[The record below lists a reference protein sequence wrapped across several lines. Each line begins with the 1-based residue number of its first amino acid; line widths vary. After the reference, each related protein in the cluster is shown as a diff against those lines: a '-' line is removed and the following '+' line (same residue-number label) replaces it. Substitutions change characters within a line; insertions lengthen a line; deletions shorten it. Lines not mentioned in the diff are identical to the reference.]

1 MPSTPTPP
9 TPEPT
14 PVISGVEVDTA
25 QAVWREAQNDWYVQ
39 YNAAAETQSV
49 QFVVRGSD
57 LDYLEPLTVQGGQN
71 VEITGISEWSDYGD
85 MKRCSFNLGVTA
97 GQNGGATLEI
107 SDVRITM
114 SVTAPAVAPSIN
126 DFMLQSNALTNVG
139 AYWQGEGLTI
149 DLAEA
154 RNFERVNGSFSVNGS
169 DLGGITARPSVF
181 IANSARVPYA
191 STVVQGEIQTVSAG
205 EAQGFSIAIPDEKFS
220 TAAIGDFFC
229 IGVDLYYPS
238 GDVLTYGVYR
248 YLVIDQ

>member
-57 LDYLEPLTVQGGQN
+57 LDYLGPLTVQGGQN

-97 GQNGGATLEI
+97 GQNGGVTLEI
-107 SDVRITM
+107 GDVRITM

-126 DFMLQSNALTNVG
+126 DFILKDNALTNVG
-139 AYWQGEGLTI
+139 AYWQGEGLSI
-149 DLAEA
+149 FLGEVISFV
-154 RNFERVNGSFSVNGS
+154 NVNGSFSVNGS
-169 DLGGITARPSVF
+169 NLDGITARPTAF

-191 STVVQGEIQTVSAG
+191 STVVQGDIQTVSAG
-205 EAQGFSIAIPDEKFS
+205 ETQSFSMAIPDQKFS
-220 TAAIGDFFC
+220 TVATGDFFC
-229 IGVDLYYPS
+229 IGVNLYYPS

-248 YLVIDQ
+248 YIVTD